1 MKTKLTLGI
10 IKEGKKHLLD
20 GSLCI
25 GAILFSNALKEE
37 GVIKDPDIRWG
48 SSSGFYVNGRLQS
61 GLYTSYVNGEPK
73 GMMDYRS
80 ISFLTY
86 IRLLFSPITVEFSK
100 LRPKY

>member
-48 SSSGFYVNGRLQS
+48 SSSGF
-61 GLYTSYVNGEPK
+61 T
-73 GMMDYRS
+73 
-80 ISFLTY
+80 
-86 IRLLFSPITVEFSK
+86 
-100 LRPKY
+100 